1 MVKKQQSLIWQRKRG
16 CLVLLGG
23 TVTFFFPILKL
34 NYEVALL
41 FGVAVVENINL
52 IIRQAQ

>member
-1 MVKKQQSLIWQRKRG
+1 MFGSFGWHSD
-16 CLVLLGG
+16 
-23 TVTFFFPILKL
+23 FFFPILKL

-41 FGVAVVENINL
+41 LGVAVVENINL